1 MQFKYILLTIVAA
14 IGWGFSGTCSE
25 HLFKTYGTN
34 GEWLTSIRLLTAGL
48 LLILISLASGQGRA
62 LLGIL
67 RNKRDRWTLLFFAV
81 IGMMAVQYT
90 YLTAIAHTNSGTA
103 TVLQYSGPAFVLF
116 YICLTTRRLPI
127 WRESASLV
135 GILVGVFSSPPTAT
149 SQPSRSPAPGSPGAW
164 PRRFFSLPTTSSPS
178 HHPALGQSAG
188 DGAQHVHRRHRAH
201 AFDAPSGL
209 RANDLSR
216 QRAHLRRA
224 RHRRHGFRVHS
235 ISRRRRQIGPV
246 KASIVASIEPI
257 AASIFSF
264 VWVAPISPSTTSSAW
279 RSSSSPSTFSQTRR
293 RRNNPRRTQPA
304 NHTIRRAVFSS
315 IPLLLWQSA
324 ASTASN
330 ASPVCRGRR

>member
-67 RNKRDRWTLLFFAV
+67 RDKRDRWTLLFFAV

-116 YICLTTRRLPI
+116 YICLTTRRLPT

-135 GILVGVFSSPPTAT
+135 GVFLIATHGDITTLAISRAGLAWGMASAVFLAAHDIIPVGII
-149 SQPSRSPAPGSPGAW
+149 QRWG
-164 PRRFFSLPTTSSPS
+164 SLPVTGLSMFIGGIVLTLLTRPLDYEPTICLDSVLTFGGLVIVGTVF
-178 HHPALGQSAG
+178 AFTAFLAG
-188 DGAQHVHRRHRAH
+188 VA
-201 AFDAPSGL
+201 
-209 RANDLSR
+209 
-216 QRAHLRRA
+216 
-224 RHRRHGFRVHS
+224 
-235 ISRRRRQIGPV
+235 QIGPV

-264 VWVAPISPSTTSSAW
+264 VWVGTHFTLYDIIGMAIILIAVYILTNAPAKE
-279 RSSSSPSTFSQTRR
+279 
-293 RRNNPRRTQPA
+293 
-304 NHTIRRAVFSS
+304 
-315 IPLLLWQSA
+315 
-324 ASTASN
+324 
-330 ASPVCRGRR
+330 

>member
-67 RNKRDRWTLLFFAV
+67 RDKRDRWTLLFFAV

-116 YICLTTRRLPI
+116 YICLTTRRLPT

-135 GILVGVFSSPPTAT
+135 GILVGVFLIAT
-149 SQPSRSPAPGSPGAW
+149 HGDITTLAISRAGLAW
-164 PRRFFSLPTTSSPS
+164 GMASAVFLAAHDIIPVGIIQRWGSLPTGWIDITRQQIRNTSNRRDIMEPIIDVQDVTKSFKNATVLS
-178 HHPALGQSAG
+178 HISVSFEKGKI
-188 DGAQHVHRRHRAH
+188 
-201 AFDAPSGL
+201 
-209 RANDLSR
+209 
-216 QRAHLRRA
+216 
-224 RHRRHGFRVHS
+224 HGF
-235 ISRRRRQIGPV
+235 IGRNGSG
-246 KASIVASIEPI
+246 KTVAHNFGL
-257 AASIFSF
+257 AASGEGPTANGKIA
-264 VWVAPISPSTTSSAW
+264 VVIGIAVVLVIACLNTY
-279 RSSSSPSTFSQTRR
+279 
-293 RRNNPRRTQPA
+293 RNK
-304 NHTIRRAVFSS
+304 
-315 IPLLLWQSA
+315 
-324 ASTASN
+324 
-330 ASPVCRGRR
+330 RGEEA

>member
-67 RNKRDRWTLLFFAV
+67 RDKRDRWTLLFFAV

-116 YICLTTRRLPI
+116 YICLTTRRLPT

-135 GILVGVFSSPPTAT
+135 GILVATHGDITTLAISRAGLAWGMASAVFLAAHDIIPVGII
-149 SQPSRSPAPGSPGAW
+149 QRWG
-164 PRRFFSLPTTSSPS
+164 SLPVTGLSMFIGGIVLTLLTRPLDYEPTICLDSVLTFGGLVIVGTVF
-178 HHPALGQSAG
+178 AFTAFLAG
-188 DGAQHVHRRHRAH
+188 VA
-201 AFDAPSGL
+201 
-209 RANDLSR
+209 
-216 QRAHLRRA
+216 
-224 RHRRHGFRVHS
+224 
-235 ISRRRRQIGPV
+235 QIGPV

-264 VWVAPISPSTTSSAW
+264 VWVGTHFTLYDIIGMAIILIAVYILTNAPAKE
-279 RSSSSPSTFSQTRR
+279 
-293 RRNNPRRTQPA
+293 
-304 NHTIRRAVFSS
+304 
-315 IPLLLWQSA
+315 
-324 ASTASN
+324 
-330 ASPVCRGRR
+330 

>member
-67 RNKRDRWTLLFFAV
+67 RDKRDRWTLLFFAV

-116 YICLTTRRLPI
+116 YICLTTRRLPT

-135 GILVGVFSSPPTAT
+135 GILVATHGDITTLAISRAGLAWGMASAVFLAAHDIIPVGII
-149 SQPSRSPAPGSPGAW
+149 QRWG
-164 PRRFFSLPTTSSPS
+164 SLPVTGLSMFIGGIVLTLLTRPLDYEPTLCLDSVLTFGGLVIVGTVF
-178 HHPALGQSAG
+178 AFTAFLAG
-188 DGAQHVHRRHRAH
+188 VA
-201 AFDAPSGL
+201 
-209 RANDLSR
+209 
-216 QRAHLRRA
+216 
-224 RHRRHGFRVHS
+224 
-235 ISRRRRQIGPV
+235 QIGPV

-264 VWVAPISPSTTSSAW
+264 VWVGTHFTLYDIIGMAIILIAVYILTNAPAKE
-279 RSSSSPSTFSQTRR
+279 
-293 RRNNPRRTQPA
+293 
-304 NHTIRRAVFSS
+304 
-315 IPLLLWQSA
+315 
-324 ASTASN
+324 
-330 ASPVCRGRR
+330 